1 MRLISID
8 KLEHLVNQEPVAKH
22 HQQFKEMKVSYPEV
36 WYKAWLQEM
45 VKYLRARQ
53 QRRTS
58 CGD

>member
-8 KLEHLVNQEPVAKH
+8 KLELLVNQEPVAKH
-22 HQQFKEMKVSYPEV
+22 HQQFKEMKVSYPDV
-36 WYKAWLQEM
+36 WYKAWLQEL

-58 CGD
+58 CGE

>member
-36 WYKAWLQEM
+36 WYKAWLQEL

-58 CGD
+58 CGE